1 MIVLQIEIDDGKD
14 LIDIRAT
21 KYLKG
26 DPTHPDALAFLA
38 GDKMLIATSVG
49 GLTFLDESELVAFAA
64 ELIGRHD

>member
-1 MIVLQIEIDDGKD
+1 MIVMHIEIDDGKD
-14 LIDIRAT
+14 LVDIRAT

-26 DPTHPDALAFLA
+26 DPFHPDALAFLA

-49 GLTFLDESELVAFAA
+49 GVTFLGESELVAFAA